1 MSQDPQVSG
10 LSPGQDLPAQHLVRR
25 LWIPEFSCLKPSHM
39 LFPRP
44 RRLTLPC
51 SPSSHPPVLQIQ
63 DSDRSLLPTLGH
75 AVLPHLP
82 PAFSSWNSLQG
93 GQWIHFCA
101 WDHTIPW
108 RDMSPTKPRHCF
120 AGCWMVGLSTLLG
133 TQHPMRQVLPSLR
146 SRPNSQVRERSNRFH
161 NITRRHSVTSGLGQ
175 RHSSSPLMATEVVR
189 EQDGPGRRPRVD
201 MGQGENA
208 TKVNFQT
215 ELKSWFRILGGTSG
229 ETLRTIAYDWSSLI
243 QVTELTKKKKK
254 NHLASCS
261 PGHSVSSAPWMGSG
275 KEASLLGRR
284 WDGILSL
291 KRQSYLPKHAFHWYP
306 RLIIAPVVSMVNS
319 PVNFKTSLQSLCF
332 RELPAFKLFCQVLSL
347 HKFSDYCDS
356 VLRK

>member
-39 LFPRP
+39 LFPWP

-175 RHSSSPLMATEVVR
+175 RHSSSPLMATEVVQ

-254 NHLASCS
+254 KSSGLLLPRPLSVICS
-261 PGHSVSSAPWMGSG
+261 LDGFWQRSLTFGQKMRWHSFPEAPVLSSQTCFSLIPQADHCPSG
-275 KEASLLGRR
+275 KHG
-284 WDGILSL
+284 
-291 KRQSYLPKHAFHWYP
+291 
-306 RLIIAPVVSMVNS
+306 
-319 PVNFKTSLQSLCF
+319 
-332 RELPAFKLFCQVLSL
+332 ELPC
-347 HKFSDYCDS
+347 
-356 VLRK
+356 